1 MIGSAHS
8 DSFVLIDTGVM
19 SRLFLGKPQ
28 VVKAYDELVGKAVP
42 VISASVYIELMRWLI
57 GIRGRATD
65 PISKRE
71 FDAIRKLLD
80 QYAQLNHGDCID
92 LAVEA
97 CRLFPD
103 TGLGD
108 CFTIGVGLFFDIPIF
123 TLNHK
128 HFARIPSVRLYQP
141 DNYALLETQ

>member
-1 MIGSAHS
+1 MTGSSRS

-28 VVKAYDELVGKAVP
+28 VVEAYDELVSKAVP
-42 VISASVYIELMRWLI
+42 VISASVYIELMRWLV
-57 GIRGRATD
+57 GVRGRAID

-71 FDAIRKLLD
+71 FDTIRRSLD
-80 QYAQLNHGDCID
+80 SYVQLNHGDCID

-123 TLNHK
+123 TLNQK
-128 HFARIPSVRLYQP
+128 HFARIPGVRLYQP
-141 DNYALLETQ
+141 DNYALLESQ